1 MYMTLYRFS
10 SDFEVGNTWH
20 WKALF
25 FLINFWQKRWQS
37 SIFGVFFFQNQI
49 FSKSGKYVLALNVLS
64 LKEINFVMYTKN
76 RVFSVFSKF
85 LKKKALIFF
94 TKENH

>member
-1 MYMTLYRFS
+1 MTLKSFVFFNQLLAKKMTKL
-10 SDFEVGNTWH
+10 DFWCV
-20 WKALF
+20 
-25 FLINFWQKRWQS
+25 
-37 SIFGVFFFQNQI
+37 FFQNQI

-85 LKKKALIFF
+85 LKKKL
-94 TKENH
+94 